1 MQTRWLWAAA
11 AALLVCSIAGCGR
24 ASVSINTP
32 SAGSNNPSPAPTGAL
47 SVSITAPSAGATA
60 FGNTVSGSPVTLG
73 ASLSGAAASL
83 QFQIDGAAVGS
94 PIAAG
99 PYSYAWDS
107 TRAPNGPHTV
117 TAVARDA
124 AGHQITSSGVTV
136 TVANASPVTGAAGP
150 LRAAGTS
157 QPASN
162 YFSIGAT
169 GGIRLLAGSHTWNDA
184 QDDDTALG
192 LSAFDF
198 DAFVAF
204 LAAHRMNVTILWHF
218 DVPRFCNWQPGG
230 VWTMNSATGMPWARS
245 GPGIA
250 SDGGAKFNL
259 TVFNQAYFDRL
270 RARVQQLQQNGMY
283 AIVQL
288 FDGYDLTYLRCGNT
302 VPLGDGYPLTGVNN
316 VNGIDDGYSVGTSGT
331 GSMTMTAANSLTDVQ
346 DSYVRKVIDTLNS
359 LPDVMWEISE
369 EAPNNSTWWQ
379 AHMIALIRSYEAGK
393 PLQHPIGLPSL
404 DTTAAS
410 DATLFASN
418 ADWIAPSSRLSPT
431 DNCAAGNPP
440 CKVDVNDSDHD
451 YYGMS
456 NDSLQTNRNYLWQN
470 FTHGAH
476 VLFMDP
482 YLVYWSIGNRNLC
495 GGNTT
500 PLNGL
505 CAAPDTHW
513 DNFRDNLGYLLVY
526 ANTKLDLLNLSAHGN
541 LASTGFCLAN
551 NAGAGG
557 EFLVYAPQGGTFTVN
572 LAAQRGA
579 TLRVEWLDPSSGAV
593 SSGGTVAG
601 GSTSQSFTPPWGSS
615 HDAVLYL
622 VDQAGHG

>member
-11 AALLVCSIAGCGR
+11 AALLVCSIAGCGS
-24 ASVSINTP
+24 AGVSITTP
-32 SAGSNNPSPAPTGAL
+32 SGGGNDPPGAAL
-47 SVSITAPSAGATA
+47 SVSLTTPGPGATA
-60 FGNTVSGSPVTLG
+60 FGNSVSGSPVTLG
-73 ASLSGAAASL
+73 ASVSGSATSL
-83 QFQIDGAAVGS
+83 QFQIDGAAVGA
-94 PIAAG
+94 PLAAA

-117 TAVARDA
+117 TAVVRDA

-136 TVANASPVTGAAGP
+136 TVANTSPVTGAAGP
-150 LRAAGTS
+150 LHAAGTS

-162 YFSIGAT
+162 YFSSGVT

-184 QDDDTALG
+184 QDQDTAVG
-192 LSAFDF
+192 LSSFDF

-204 LAAHRMNVTILWHF
+204 LAAHRMNVTILWHI
-218 DVPRFCNWQPGG
+218 DLPRFCNWEPGG

-270 RARVQQLQQNGMY
+270 RARVQQLQQNGIY

-302 VPLGDGYPLTGVNN
+302 ASLGDGYPFTGVNN
-316 VNGIDDGYSVGTSGT
+316 VNGIDDGYSGGRSGT
-331 GSMTMTAANSLTDVQ
+331 ASMTMTAANALTDVQ

-359 LPDVMWEISE
+359 LPNVMWEISE
-369 EAPNNSTWWQ
+369 EAPDNSTWWQ

-393 PLQHPIGLPSL
+393 PLQHPIGFPSL

-440 CKVDVNDSDHD
+440 CKVDINDSDHD
-451 YYGMS
+451 YFGMS

-482 YLVYWSIGNRNLC
+482 YLVYWTIGNRNLC

-505 CAAPDTHW
+505 CAAPDMHW

-526 ANTKLDLLNLSAHGN
+526 ANTRLDLVNMSAHGE
-541 LASTGFCLAN
+541 LASTGFCLAK
-551 NAGAGG
+551 NAAAGG

-572 LAAQRGA
+572 LTTQRGA
-579 TLRVEWLDPSSGAV
+579 TLRVEWLDPSTGAV

-601 GSTSQSFTPPWGSS
+601 GSASQSFTPPWSSS

>member
-1 MQTRWLWAAA
+1 MQTRWLRAAA
-11 AALLVCSIAGCGR
+11 AALLVCSIAGCGP
-24 ASVSINTP
+24 AGISISTP
-32 SAGSNNPSPAPTGAL
+32 SGRGNDPPGAAL
-47 SVSITAPSAGATA
+47 SVSVTTPSPGATV
-60 FGNTVSGSPVTLG
+60 FGTGVSGTQVTLG
-73 ASLSGAAASL
+73 ASVSGSTTSL

-94 PIAAG
+94 PLAAV

-117 TAVARDA
+117 TAIVRDA

-136 TVANASPVTGAAGP
+136 TVANTSPVTGAAGP

-169 GGIRLLAGSHTWNDA
+169 GGIRLLAGSHTWNNA
-184 QDDDTALG
+184 QDHDTALG
-192 LSAFDF
+192 LSNFDF

-218 DVPRFCNWQPGG
+218 DLPRFCNWEPGG

-250 SDGGAKFNL
+250 SDGGAKFDL

-270 RARVQQLQQNGMY
+270 RARVQQLQQNGIY

-288 FDGYDLTYLRCGNT
+288 FDGFDLSNYRCGNT
-302 VPLGDGYPLTGVNN
+302 APLGDGYPFTGVNN
-316 VNGIDDGYSVGTSGT
+316 VNGIDDGYSGGRSGT
-331 GSMTMTAANSLTDVQ
+331 ASMTMGAANALTDVQ
-346 DSYVRKVIDTLNS
+346 DGYVRKVIDTLNA
-359 LPDVMWEISE
+359 LPNVMWEISE
-369 EAPNNSTWWQ
+369 EAPDNSTWWQ

-393 PLQHPIGLPSL
+393 PLQHPIGFPSL

-431 DNCAAGNPP
+431 DNCASGTPA
-440 CKVDVNDSDHD
+440 CKVDMNDSDHD
-451 YYGMS
+451 YFGMS
-456 NDSLQTNRNYLWQN
+456 NDSPQTNRNYLWQN

-482 YLVYWSIGNRNLC
+482 YLVYWTNGNLNLC
-495 GGNTT
+495 GGNMA

-505 CAAPDTHW
+505 CAAPDTYW

-526 ANTKLDLLNLSAHGN
+526 ANTKLDLVNMSAHGE

-551 NAGAGG
+551 NAAAGG

-572 LAAQRGA
+572 LTAQRGA
-579 TLRVEWLDPSSGAV
+579 TLRVEWLDPSTGAV

-601 GSTSQSFTPPWGSS
+601 GAASQSFTPPWSSS